1 MPAILISP
9 SYELKNIAGM
19 AVSFGRMCVK
29 QGVAH
34 RLDAALD
41 ELEST
46 LKTLTAH
53 KDILPPG
60 DYEALL
66 NRAKDLKLDLN
77 KLINASKK
85 NALNWPIRALA
96 AQSTSRDVEALR
108 MTTESH
114 SKSAHLE
121 LLLKQA
127 GAESF
132 STPEASGATTVVSTL
147 PLLDLGTTLTQEL
160 LDSSRGASSVTKNM
174 EQLSLKAPG
183 SEPSDSVRTESA
195 ADEIVFP
202 IFSFRTPRDSEESET
217 EILGLSEFTF

>member
-1 MPAILISP
+1 
-9 SYELKNIAGM
+9 M

-160 LDSSRGASSVTKNM
+160 LDSSR
-174 EQLSLKAPG
+174 
-183 SEPSDSVRTESA
+183 EPSDSVRTESA